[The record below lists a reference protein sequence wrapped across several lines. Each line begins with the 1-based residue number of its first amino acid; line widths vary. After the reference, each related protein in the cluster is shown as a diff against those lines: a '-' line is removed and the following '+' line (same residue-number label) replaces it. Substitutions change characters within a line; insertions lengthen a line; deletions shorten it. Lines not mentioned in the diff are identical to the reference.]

1 MRNTIECLKF
11 DLQHYRFEF
20 KAPNTFRTSNGNALR
35 SSRGIIS
42 SQLMESL
49 TNDEMSSLDNS
60 KCKGNKSTMQSF
72 VERLIMT
79 DVELLQ
85 LMYHYNK
92 QNSFSMPIDLLENY
106 MNVCNSIH
114 MKIIQLLSRYG
125 YIQVLSFNGE
135 SIVISVTDLL
145 TNTYWIRYEDFMVP
159 GNPKINV
166 YIQRISDNLVP
177 SFNIAQLESKSLF

>member
-1 MRNTIECLKF
+1 MRNIIECLKF

-35 SSRGIIS
+35 LSRGIIS
-42 SQLMESL
+42 SQLIGSL
-49 TNDEMSSLDNS
+49 TNDEISSLDDS

-79 DVELLQ
+79 DFQ
-85 LMYHYNK
+85 LFQLIHHCNK
-92 QNSFSMPIDLLENY
+92 QNPFTIPIDLLENY

-114 MKIIQLLSRYG
+114 LKIVQLLSRYG

-145 TNTYWIRYEDFMVP
+145 TNTNWNRYEDFMVP

-166 YIQRISDNLVP
+166 YIHRISDNLVQ
-177 SFNIAQLESKSLF
+177 SCNIEQLESKSLF

>member
-1 MRNTIECLKF
+1 MRNIIECLTF
-11 DLQHYRFEF
+11 DLKHYRFEF
-20 KAPNTFRTSNGNALR
+20 TAPNTFRTSNGNSLR

-60 KCKGNKSTMQSF
+60 KCKGNKSTIQSF

-79 DVELLQ
+79 DFQ
-85 LMYHYNK
+85 LFQLIYHHNK
-92 QNSFSMPIDLLENY
+92 QQSFSMPVDLLENY

-145 TNTYWIRYEDFMVP
+145 TNAKWDTYEEFMVP

-177 SFNIAQLESKSLF
+177 SCNIEQLESKPLF

>member
-1 MRNTIECLKF
+1 MKNIIECLKF

-49 TNDEMSSLDNS
+49 TDDEISSLDNS

-79 DVELLQ
+79 DFQ
-85 LMYHYNK
+85 LFQLIYHYNK
-92 QNSFSMPIDLLENY
+92 QKPFTMPIDILENY
-106 MNVCNSIH
+106 MNVCNTIH
-114 MKIIQLLSRYG
+114 LKIIRSLSRYG
-125 YIQVLSFNGE
+125 YIQVLSFNEE

-145 TNTYWIRYEDFMVP
+145 TNTNWNTYEDFMVP

-166 YIQRISDNLVP
+166 YIQRISDNLAP
-177 SFNIAQLESKSLF
+177 SCNIAQLGSKSLF